1 MKNKDKNSSRIGYQ
15 EWYCCLTGKLSEKRY
30 YL

>member
-1 MKNKDKNSSRIGYQ
+1 MNKKDNNGSRVGYQ